1 MHSRKINGKI
11 IFATIITIFVGCNSN
26 SSSNNTKRVSKSSF
40 QMITKNLTGKQYS
53 LKTSEYVDFLYERKY
68 SDSGKNYKTIYQ
80 TYNPNSGNA
89 IHKITLVYDKN
100 SEEISVNVK
109 AVFGGIFAPEDLN
122 YKLKVTKEFKTSEPW
137 GKEGFYRKLY
147 GSGVPYEILI
157 QFINNENTYLN
168 ILEIKSEDNRGDRY
182 WYFLD
187 KMIQNEQE

>member
-1 MHSRKINGKI
+1 M
-11 IFATIITIFVGCNSN
+11 
-26 SSSNNTKRVSKSSF
+26 
-40 QMITKNLTGKQYS
+40 
-53 LKTSEYVDFLYERKY
+53 
-68 SDSGKNYKTIYQ
+68 
-80 TYNPNSGNA
+80 
-89 IHKITLVYDKN
+89 YDKN